1 MAEKVVVMDQAAVG
15 RALTRVSYEII
26 ERNKGAKNLA
36 LVGIKTRGIFLAKR
50 IAARIQEIEGVAVPV
65 GEVDIAL
72 YRDDL
77 SFKNAETR
85 EPSVNGSEIPFS
97 LEGKK
102 IVLVDD
108 VLYTGRTVRAAMDA
122 LMDVGRPEQIEL
134 AVLADRGHRELPIRA
149 DFVGKNVP
157 TSKEERI
164 EVHLSEVDTDED
176 AIMILK

>member
-1 MAEKVVVMDQAAVG
+1 MAEKVVVMDKAAVG

-50 IAARIQEIEGVAVPV
+50 IAERIQEIEGVAVPV

-77 SFKNAETR
+77 SFKNEKTR

-164 EVHLSEVDTDED
+164 EVHLSEVDTDQD
-176 AIMILK
+176 AIIILK